1 MRIQIIGP
9 GAVGTL
15 LGGLLKLKGH
25 DVSLRGRRAP
35 TGAARTLRVTL
46 PDNWLLIDGLAR
58 LGPESPADE
67 PDLFMM
73 TLGRHHMHALR
84 RPDLARIIGAGDCPV
99 AAFNADPSEMERLAV
114 PPERLRHCIS
124 LLCAVM
130 LQDDDVELMPPAPV
144 LLYEKS
150 PLLAGI
156 FKQLAG
162 FGFRAVAVD
171 DVAPFLNSLLLTQLL
186 FLPVA
191 MCNTTLACFLS
202 FPEGRELAHLMLD
215 EGFTAMQRAGLPL
228 AALPIMDPR
237 ELAVRIE
244 KKPESWSGAGAGPDR
259 SYNPVLQAMLR
270 GRPTEAAQVNK
281 KIVEIASSA
290 GLHLTWNWRIL
301 QKAGRVSGV
310 GFFQSPGDL
319 LHSLA

>member
-9 GAVGTL
+9 GAMGTL

-25 DVSLRGRRAP
+25 DVGLRGRTAP
-35 TGAARTLRVTL
+35 TGAAGTLRVTL
-46 PDNWLLIDGLAR
+46 PDNWLLIDGCQR
-58 LGPESPADE
+58 LGPESPAIE
-67 PDLFMM
+67 PDLIIM

-84 RPDLARIIGAGDCPV
+84 RPDLARVIGTGDCPIAV
-99 AAFNADPSEMERLAV
+99 FNADPVEMERLAV

-124 LLCAVM
+124 LLCAVK
-130 LQDDDVELMPPAPV
+130 LQDDDVELMTPAPV
-144 LLYEKS
+144 LLHEKS
-150 PLLAGI
+150 PLLAGL

-162 FGFRAVAVD
+162 FGFRSVAVD
-171 DVAPFLNSLLLTQLL
+171 DAGPFLSSLLLAQLL

-202 FPEGRELAHLMLD
+202 FPEGRELAHLMLE
-215 EGFTAMQRAGLPL
+215 EGISAMQRAGLSM
-228 AALPIMDPR
+228 AALPAMDPR
-237 ELAVRIE
+237 ELMARIE
-244 KKPESWSGAGAGPDR
+244 KKPESWSGSGALPDR
-259 SYNPVLQAMLR
+259 SYNPVLQSMLR

-281 KIVEIASSA
+281 KIVDIASSA

-310 GFFQSPGDL
+310 GFFQNPGDL
-319 LHSLA
+319 LRSLA